1 MTMGLKSRMLIGG
14 MVKAKIMYY
23 FFFLQ
28 VFLDL
33 VVSDRCVCLG
43 EAGSWV

>member
-23 FFFLQ
+23 YFFSSSLF
-28 VFLDL
+28 
-33 VVSDRCVCLG
+33 
-43 EAGSWV
+43 GSGG